1 MRHDSVT
8 FLQSG
13 IISIIINFLQLTEL
27 CNSSKTVKGRDNT
40 EGCARQDTQ
49 DFFSHFK
56 FFHNFSGVV
65 LILYSRK

>member
-13 IISIIINFLQLTEL
+13 IICIIINFLQLTEL
-27 CNSSKTVKGRDNT
+27 CNSSKTVKGRDST
-40 EGCARQDTQ
+40 EGYARQDTQ

-56 FFHNFSGVV
+56 IFYNFSVV
-65 LILYSRK
+65 SLILCGRK